1 MPATIQNE
9 YGKIVLTDDV
19 VATIVGLATIENYGI
34 IGMASRSA
42 SDGLWK
48 LLGRDNIKQG
58 VVINLTDEN
67 VVIDLY
73 VMVEYGVSINA
84 VAENII
90 HNVVYRVQEN
100 TGLTIDSVN
109 VHVQGVRV
117 QPS

>member
-9 YGKIVLTDDV
+9 LGKIVLSDEV
-19 VATIVGLATIENYGI
+19 VATIVGLATVENYGI
-34 IGMASRSA
+34 IGMASKNA

-48 LLGRDNIKQG
+48 LLGRDNIRQG
-58 VVINLTDEN
+58 VVVALTDDQAM
-67 VVIDLY
+67 IDLY

-90 HNVVYRVQEN
+90 HNVVYRVRES
-100 TGLTIDSVN
+100 TGLTIDSVK

-117 QPS
+117 QAT